1 MRDEH
6 TTREGE
12 WAQQAEELQAAL
24 AHLTQRLEA
33 ALSDTDS
40 AVGDHDNMLGEAE
53 GAVLVEK
60 GSETPPPQA
69 QAQAQ
74 ATEPCGLTPSAA
86 HMDTLFLQNRILQ
99 ESCQLLE
106 RRLADAQHGMCGT
119 CPPGYDSDHVNAS
132 ARIGPH
138 VEDD

>member
-6 TTREGE
+6 TAREGE

-40 AVGDHDNMLGEAE
+40 AVGDQDNVLGEAE

-60 GSETPPPQA
+60 GSETPAPQTPAPQA
-69 QAQAQ
+69 AEA
-74 ATEPCGLTPSAA
+74 CGLTPSAA

-99 ESCQLLE
+99 ESCELLE
-106 RRLADAQHGMCGT
+106 RRLADAQHSMCGIYLT
-119 CPPGYDSDHVNAS
+119 RLATT
-132 ARIGPH
+132 AIM
-138 VEDD
+138 